1 MNKHGFLFSYSFF
14 HVAVQHERAPRSCI
28 QGSHLANGL
37 ISTHTDQK
45 VFSSIHHIPLQHNPH
60 SGLFLPMPI
69 HLPTTF
75 PSTLDSQLTR
85 HYSPFSSFHSN
96 VFDSLHFAA
105 SNPNLFPMPP
115 PPLISNDKMPSKS
128 TIDMRENSVTHPF
141 HMSNV
146 FKTFSSK
153 NESNPFHLKSIP
165 TTVSLPTISKLTRND
180 NGKEDEVS
188 SSEEIVTLHNSA
200 ATLSS
205 NSQSEQDIVFESA
218 AKLLILA
225 VKWTRSIPSFI
236 QLSSTDQN
244 LLLEEC
250 WAELF
255 IIMSAQYGL
264 PIGSKFTFNRNSID
278 LKVG

>member
-1 MNKHGFLFSYSFF
+1 
-14 HVAVQHERAPRSCI
+14 
-28 QGSHLANGL
+28 
-37 ISTHTDQK
+37 
-45 VFSSIHHIPLQHNPH
+45 
-60 SGLFLPMPI
+60 
-69 HLPTTF
+69 
-75 PSTLDSQLTR
+75 
-85 HYSPFSSFHSN
+85 
-96 VFDSLHFAA
+96 
-105 SNPNLFPMPP
+105 MPP
-115 PPLISNDKMPSKS
+115 PPLITNDKIPSKS
-128 TIDMRENSVTHPF
+128 TMNLRENSVLHPF
-141 HMSNV
+141 QMSNV

-153 NESNPFHLKSIP
+153 NELNSFHLKSIP
-165 TTVSLPTISKLTRND
+165 TTASLSTNSKLLRND

-205 NSQSEQDIVFESA
+205 NSQSEQDILFESA

-264 PIGSKFTFNRNSID
+264 PIGSKLHSNSII
-278 LKVG
+278 LIHGMYKTCSFLSINSI